1 MATTKL
7 QQARAYEKENM
18 STVPSSERPCYHV
31 TGPVGWINDPNGF
44 SEYDGFYHLFFQYH
58 PYSVKWGP
66 MHWGHARS
74 RDLITWEYLPA
85 ALAPD
90 EEYDRDGCYSGSAIT
105 LDDGRHLLIYT
116 AVKKEDKD
124 GSAREFQQ
132 QAIAVGDGINYTKSF
147 ANPVIGTSMIPQGNS
162 TSDFRDPK
170 VFRENGRYYAVVG
183 SRDKDGFGEALL
195 YESPDC
201 VNWQFVTIVDKSGG
215 KFGKMWE
222 CPDYF
227 ELNGRRIL
235 MASPQELTG
244 DEGFYPGSIS
254 VFFIGSAGADLSLN
268 REAIQLIDEGPDFYA
283 PQTMLAGD
291 GRRLMIGWM
300 QNWETSDT
308 QSAGRKI
315 FGQMTVPRELEYK
328 NGRVYQNPV
337 REIETYRKG
346 KIICRGATVC
356 GETYLEGINGRIID
370 LAVTIDFSKN
380 TGLCDFRIELARDD
394 EHSTKMCYDPQN
406 SMVTIDRSRSGCPEN
421 PTNIRKFKVEP
432 QRSIL
437 KIRMLLDKNSIEF
450 FFNDGQMA
458 ASISIYTP
466 LSADAICFYAES
478 EIKMDIEKYG
488 LLSPSTVNLDDLA
501 GKIVC

>member
-1 MATTKL
+1 MNTSKL

-18 STVPSSERPCYHV
+18 ATVPSSERPCCHV

-44 SEYDGFYHLFFQYH
+44 CEYDGFYHLFFQYH

-116 AVKKEDKD
+116 AVKKEDSD
-124 GSAREFQQ
+124 GTTREFQQ
-132 QAIAVGDGINYTKSF
+132 QAIAVGDGINYTKSS

-170 VFRENGRYYAVVG
+170 VFRENGRYYAVIG

-201 VNWQFVTIVDKSGG
+201 INWQLVTIVDKSGG
-215 KFGKMWE
+215 AFGRMWE

-227 ELNGRRIL
+227 QLGGKRIL
-235 MASPQELTG
+235 MASPQELDG
-244 DEGFYPGSIS
+244 SEVFYPGSIS
-254 VFFIGSAGADLSLN
+254 VYFIGDAGDDLSLN
-268 REAIQLIDEGPDFYA
+268 RETVQLIDEGPDFYA
-283 PQTMLAGD
+283 PQTMLSGD
-291 GRRLMIGWM
+291 GRRIMIGWM
-300 QNWETSDT
+300 QNWETCDL

-315 FGQMTVPRELEYK
+315 FGQMSVPRELEYK

-337 REIETYRKG
+337 REIESYRRG

-356 GETYLEGINGRIID
+356 GETYFEGINGRIID
-370 LAVTIDFSKN
+370 LTVTIDFNKN
-380 TGLCDFRIELARDD
+380 AEVSDFRIELARD
-394 EHSTKMCYDPQN
+394 EEYSTAMSFDHQN
-406 SMVTIDRSRSGCPEN
+406 NMVTIDRSKSGCPES
-421 PTNIRKFKVEP
+421 TANIRKFNVEP
-432 QRSIL
+432 QNSIL

-458 ASISIYTP
+458 ASVSIYTP
-466 LSADAICFYAES
+466 LFADAICFYADS
-478 EIKMDIEKYG
+478 EIKMDIEKYV

-501 GKIVC
+501 GKVVC

>member
-1 MATTKL
+1 MNTSKL

-18 STVPSSERPCYHV
+18 ATVPSSERPCYHV

-44 SEYDGFYHLFFQYH
+44 CEYGGFYHLFFQYH

-116 AVKKEDKD
+116 AVKKEDSD
-124 GSAREFQQ
+124 GTTREFQQ
-132 QAIAVGDGINYTKSF
+132 QAIAVGDGINYTKSS

-162 TSDFRDPK
+162 TCDFRDPK
-170 VFRENGRYYAVVG
+170 VFRENGRYYAVIG

-201 VNWQFVTIVDKSGG
+201 INWQFVTVVDKSGG
-215 KFGKMWE
+215 NFGKMWE

-227 ELNGRRIL
+227 QLGGKRIL

-254 VFFIGSAGADLSLN
+254 VFFIGDAGDDLSLN
-268 REAIQLIDEGPDFYA
+268 REAVQLIDEGPDFYA
-283 PQTMLAGD
+283 PQTMLSGD
-291 GRRLMIGWM
+291 GRRIMIGWM
-300 QNWETSDT
+300 QNWETCDL

-315 FGQMTVPRELEYK
+315 FGQMSVPRELEYK

-337 REIETYRKG
+337 REIESYRRG

-356 GETYLEGINGRIID
+356 GETYFEGINGRIID
-370 LAVTIDFSKN
+370 LIVTIDFSKN
-380 TGLCDFRIELARDD
+380 AEVSDFRIELARDG
-394 EHSTKMCYDPQN
+394 EYSTAMSFDSQN
-406 SMVTIDRSRSGCPEN
+406 NMVTIDRSKSGCPES
-421 PTNIRKFKVEP
+421 PANIRKFNVEP
-432 QRSIL
+432 QNSIL

-458 ASISIYTP
+458 ASVSIYTP
-466 LSADAICFYAES
+466 LFADAICFYS
-478 EIKMDIEKYG
+478 DPEIKMDIEKYD
-488 LLSPSTVNLDDLA
+488 LLSPSTVNFDDLP
-501 GKIVC
+501 GKVVC

>member
-1 MATTKL
+1 MNTSKL

-18 STVPSSERPCYHV
+18 TTVPSSERPFYHV

-44 SEYDGFYHLFFQYH
+44 CEYDGFYHLFFQYH

-116 AVKKEDKD
+116 AVKKEDND
-124 GSAREFQQ
+124 GTTREFQQ
-132 QAIAVGDGINYTKSF
+132 QAIAVGDGINYAKSS
-147 ANPVIGTSMIPQGNS
+147 ANPVIGTSMIPQGNN

-170 VFRENGRYYAVVG
+170 VFRENGRYYAVIG

-201 VNWQFVTIVDKSGG
+201 INWQFVTIVDKSGG
-215 KFGKMWE
+215 AFGRMWE

-227 ELNGRRIL
+227 QLGGKRIL
-235 MASPQELTG
+235 MASPQELDG
-244 DEGFYPGSIS
+244 SEGFYPGSIS
-254 VFFIGSAGADLSLN
+254 VFFIGDAGDDLSLS
-268 REAIQLIDEGPDFYA
+268 REAVQLIDEGPDFYA
-283 PQTMLAGD
+283 PQTMLSGD
-291 GRRLMIGWM
+291 GRRIMIGWM
-300 QNWETSDT
+300 QNWETCDL

-315 FGQMTVPRELEYK
+315 FGQMSVPRELEYK

-337 REIETYRKG
+337 REIESYRRG
-346 KIICRGATVC
+346 KIICRGAAVC
-356 GETYLEGINGRIID
+356 GETYFEGINGRIID
-370 LAVTIDFSKN
+370 LTVTIDFNKN
-380 TGLCDFRIELARDD
+380 AEASDFRIELARDG
-394 EHSTKMCYDPQN
+394 EYSTAMSFDPQN
-406 SMVTIDRSRSGCPEN
+406 NMVTIDRSKSGCPES
-421 PTNIRKFKVEP
+421 PANIRKFNVEP
-432 QRSIL
+432 QNSIL

-458 ASISIYTP
+458 ASVSIYTP
-466 LSADAICFYAES
+466 LFADAICFYSDS
-478 EIKMDIEKYG
+478 EIKMDIEKY
-488 LLSPSTVNLDDLA
+488 D
-501 GKIVC
+501 I

>member
-1 MATTKL
+1 MNTSKL

-18 STVPSSERPCYHV
+18 ATVPSSERPRYHV
-31 TGPVGWINDPNGF
+31 TGLVGWINDPNGF
-44 SEYDGFYHLFFQYH
+44 CEHDGFYHLFFQYH

-74 RDLITWEYLPA
+74 RDFITWEYLPA

-105 LDDGRHLLIYT
+105 IDDGRHLLIYT
-116 AVKKEDKD
+116 AVKKEDND
-124 GSAREFQQ
+124 GTTREFQQ
-132 QAIAVGDGINYTKSF
+132 QAIAVGDGINYTKSS

-170 VFRENGRYYAVVG
+170 VFRENGRYYAVIG

-201 VNWQFVTIVDKSGG
+201 INWQFVTIVDKSGG
-215 KFGKMWE
+215 AFGRMWE

-227 ELNGRRIL
+227 QLGGKRIL

-254 VFFIGSAGADLSLN
+254 VFFIGDAGDDLSLK

-283 PQTMLAGD
+283 PQTMLSGD
-291 GRRLMIGWM
+291 GRRIMIGWM
-300 QNWETSDT
+300 QNWETCDL

-315 FGQMTVPRELEYK
+315 FGQMSVPRELEYK

-337 REIETYRKG
+337 REIESYRRG

-356 GETYLEGINGRIID
+356 GETYFEGINGRIID
-370 LAVTIDFSKN
+370 LTVTIDFSKN
-380 TGLCDFRIELARDD
+380 AEACDFRIELARD
-394 EHSTKMCYDPQN
+394 EEYLTAMSFDPQN
-406 SMVTIDRSRSGCPEN
+406 NMVTIDRSKSGCPES
-421 PTNIRKFKVEP
+421 PANIRKFNVEP
-432 QRSIL
+432 QNSIL

-458 ASISIYTP
+458 ASVSIYTP
-466 LSADAICFYAES
+466 LFADAICFYADS
-478 EIKMDIEKYG
+478 EIKMDIEKYE
-488 LLSPSTVNLDDLA
+488 LQYTHD
-501 GKIVC
+501 

>member
-1 MATTKL
+1 MNTSKL

-18 STVPSSERPCYHV
+18 ATVPSSERPCYHV

-44 SEYDGFYHLFFQYH
+44 CEYGGFYHLFFQYH

-116 AVKKEDKD
+116 AVKKEDSD
-124 GSAREFQQ
+124 GTTREFQQ
-132 QAIAVGDGINYTKSF
+132 QAIAVGDGINYTKSS

-162 TSDFRDPK
+162 TCDFRDPK
-170 VFRENGRYYAVVG
+170 VFRENGRYYAVIG

-201 VNWQFVTIVDKSGG
+201 INWQFVTIVDKSGG
-215 KFGKMWE
+215 AFGRMWE

-227 ELNGRRIL
+227 QLGGKRIL
-235 MASPQELTG
+235 MASPQELDG
-244 DEGFYPGSIS
+244 SEGFYPGSIS
-254 VFFIGSAGADLSLN
+254 VFFIGDAGDDLSLN
-268 REAIQLIDEGPDFYA
+268 REAVQLIDEGPDFYA
-283 PQTMLAGD
+283 PQTMLSGD
-291 GRRLMIGWM
+291 GRRIMIGWM
-300 QNWETSDT
+300 QNWETCDL

-315 FGQMTVPRELEYK
+315 FGQMSVPRELEYK

-337 REIETYRKG
+337 REIESYRRG

-356 GETYLEGINGRIID
+356 GETYFEGINGRIID
-370 LAVTIDFSKN
+370 LIVTIDFSKN
-380 TGLCDFRIELARDD
+380 AEASDFRIELARDG
-394 EHSTKMCYDPQN
+394 EYSTAMSFDSQN
-406 SMVTIDRSRSGCPEN
+406 NMVTIDRSKSGCPES
-421 PTNIRKFKVEP
+421 PANIRKFNVEP
-432 QRSIL
+432 QNSIL

-458 ASISIYTP
+458 ASVSIYTP
-466 LSADAICFYAES
+466 LFADAICFYSDS
-478 EIKMDIEKYG
+478 EIKMVIEKYD
-488 LLSPSTVNLDDLA
+488 LLSP
-501 GKIVC
+501 

>member
-1 MATTKL
+1 MNTSKL

-18 STVPSSERPCYHV
+18 ATVPSSERPCYHV

-44 SEYDGFYHLFFQYH
+44 CEYDGFYHLFFQYH

-116 AVKKEDKD
+116 AVKKEYND
-124 GSAREFQQ
+124 GTTREFQQ
-132 QAIAVGDGINYTKSF
+132 QAIAVGDGINYAKSS

-162 TSDFRDPK
+162 TCDFRDPK
-170 VFRENGRYYAVVG
+170 VFRENGRYYAVIG

-201 VNWQFVTIVDKSGG
+201 INWQFVTIVDKSGG
-215 KFGKMWE
+215 SFGRMWE

-227 ELNGRRIL
+227 QLGGKRIL
-235 MASPQELTG
+235 MASPQELDG
-244 DEGFYPGSIS
+244 REGFYPGSIS
-254 VFFIGSAGADLSLN
+254 VFFIGDAGDDLSLN
-268 REAIQLIDEGPDFYA
+268 REAVQLIDEGPDFYA
-283 PQTMLAGD
+283 PQTMLSGD
-291 GRRLMIGWM
+291 GRRIMIGWM
-300 QNWETSDT
+300 QNWETCDL
-308 QSAGRKI
+308 QSVGRKI
-315 FGQMTVPRELEYK
+315 FGQMSVPRELEYK

-337 REIETYRKG
+337 REIESYRRG

-356 GETYLEGINGRIID
+356 GETYFEGINGRIID
-370 LAVTIDFSKN
+370 LTVTIDFNKN
-380 TGLCDFRIELARDD
+380 DEASDFRIELARDG
-394 EHSTKMCYDPQN
+394 EYSTAMSFDPQN
-406 SMVTIDRSRSGCPEN
+406 NMVTIDRSKSGCPES
-421 PTNIRKFKVEP
+421 PANIREFNVEP
-432 QRSIL
+432 QNSIL

-458 ASISIYTP
+458 ASVSIYTP
-466 LSADAICFYAES
+466 LFADAICFYSDS
-478 EIKMDIEKYG
+478 EIKMDIEKY
-488 LLSPSTVNLDDLA
+488 D
-501 GKIVC
+501 I